1 MFTHRNAAR
10 FAVVL
15 LIAVSLGVLILRG
28 RSFARRGGSRRV
40 ALPAILPMFRH
51 SPFSFVRHGALLLF
65 LCGLPFFLLA
75 FADPFTSLT
84 QQEVSFPGRRIGLL
98 IDASSSMMEPFKAPS
113 SARRRRAT
121 RGSSRPWRRRR
132 CS

>member
-1 MFTHRNAAR
+1 MGLNEISLFLRENLAEWRNVRVAELLFTHRNAAR

-15 LIAVSLGVLILRG
+15 LIAVSLGVLILRAV
-28 RSFARRGGSRRV
+28 FARRGGTRQV

-65 LCGLPFFLLA
+65 LCGLPFFILA

-84 QQEVSFPGRRIGLL
+84 QQEVSFPGRRIGILVGGL
-98 IDASSSMMEPFKAPS
+98 
-113 SARRRRAT
+113 
-121 RGSSRPWRRRR
+121 SRMI
-132 CS
+132 

>member
-1 MFTHRNAAR
+1 MRR
-10 FAVVL
+10 G
-15 LIAVSLGVLILRG
+15 SRWCCCSPCRWRVLILRVV
-28 RSFARRGGSRRV
+28 FARRGGTHRV

-84 QQEVSFPGRRIGLL
+84 QQEVSFPGG
-98 IDASSSMMEPFKAPS
+98 AS
-113 SARRRRAT
+113 
-121 RGSSRPWRRRR
+121 G
-132 CS
+132 C